1 MTEADQEVQT
11 GVQRAPLNK
20 VWVVKIVVITF
31 FLLGFGMYGLY
42 DATIAYPARGEKY
55 AQFCQWQYLQMLQ
68 NAESEQP
75 GIFISEASVNDPA
88 DAYAR
93 LTDPET
99 LARNRSNAADTSST
113 ITLRSTAR
121 MQRLEWLKALR
132 TIGKMQPSDT
142 TMLAPREKLRELDTF
157 WAKQESQP
165 KALAFYDIP
174 SQWLIMVVCW
184 AFGAWL
190 ILLMLRTMA
199 RRYTFDASELRL
211 TTPAGSFAADDL
223 AEVDKRKWDK
233 YIVFLR
239 LTEGHS
245 IGSKEMKFD
254 TYRHAKLEEWILA
267 MEEARFGPQEDGE
280 SPEGAKPVTETEPS
294 DAAADATES
303 SDAPES
309 PESPESSESADQG
322 SEVEPKDG

>member
-1 MTEADQEVQT
+1 MTEADQAEQT

-31 FLLGFGMYGLY
+31 FLLGFGTYGLY

-55 AQFCQWQYLQMLQ
+55 AQFCQWQYLQMLR

-75 GIFISEASVNDPA
+75 GIFISEASVTDPA
-88 DAYAR
+88 EAYAR

-99 LARNRSNAADTSST
+99 LARNRSNAADPSST

-132 TIGKMQPSDT
+132 TIGTMQASDT
-142 TMLAPREKLRELDTF
+142 TILAPREKLSELDGF

-199 RRYTFDASELRL
+199 RRYTFDANELRL
-211 TTPAGSFAADDL
+211 TTPAGSFAASDL

-245 IGSKEMKFD
+245 MGSKEMKFD

-267 MEEARFGPQEDGE
+267 MEESKFGPQEDGE
-280 SPEGAKPVTETEPS
+280 SPDGAQPATETAPS
-294 DAAADATES
+294 DAAAESTEASDS
-303 SDAPES
+303 SD
-309 PESPESSESADQG
+309 SSGSSDSANPG
-322 SEVEPKDG
+322 SQAEPKDG